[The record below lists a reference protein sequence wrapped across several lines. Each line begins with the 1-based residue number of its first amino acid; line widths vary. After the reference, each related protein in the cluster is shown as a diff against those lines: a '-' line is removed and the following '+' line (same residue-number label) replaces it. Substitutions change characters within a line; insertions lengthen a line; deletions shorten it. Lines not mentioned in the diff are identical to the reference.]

1 MKGLIVLITKSSYN
15 KLEKLYGD
23 VSSWAI
29 WKEPD
34 EKPKSNTSD
43 MSVFDDENILDKLND
58 KYVFV
63 GLNASS
69 THGERRDGKYSSW
82 LNFHSDYAYQQDYKL
97 RYALLNTKYWGGY
110 ITDIIKK
117 YPEVDSSKVK
127 VYLKNNPEVVE
138 SNIKDFINELN
149 ILSKDKPILIAMG
162 GYSFEILDKYLSDEY
177 KIVKIMHYSS
187 QISKEEYRKQVLDVL
202 DNI

>member
-1 MKGLIVLITKSSYN
+1 MITKENYDYL
-15 KLEKLYGD
+15 KEHYGRIA
-23 VSSWAI
+23 SWAV
-29 WKEPD
+29 WAPASD
-34 EKPKSNTSD
+34 RPKSNTDDLSI
-43 MSVFDDENILDKLND
+43 FNDENLFQKLNAN
-58 KYVFV
+58 YVFV
-63 GLNASS
+63 GLNASEQQATENVWRS
-69 THGERRDGKYSSW
+69 
-82 LNFHSDYAYQQDYKL
+82 FHSDNPHQQDYKL

-162 GYSFEILDKYLSDEY
+162 GYSFEILDKYLSNEY